1 MSFVMLSPLSD
12 ISASDV
18 SSWVG
23 FFLSL
28 SFPMMKRLYD
38 SSSVL
43 SAHRGAQQ
51 GKLLVSGFLP
61 QVLEIHRRYTRT
73 SKKLYDWSV
82 KPPPSRNGKVV
93 KKTL

>member
-1 MSFVMLSPLSD
+1 MLSPLSD

-23 FFLSL
+23 FFFFFL
-28 SFPMMKRLYD
+28 SFHVMKRLYD

-51 GKLLVSGFLP
+51 GNTLVSGFP
-61 QVLEIHRRYTRT
+61 TSSVRDTQKIYSYTQEAAR
-73 SKKLYDWSV
+73 LV
-82 KPPPSRNGKVV
+82 R
-93 KKTL
+93 

>member
-1 MSFVMLSPLSD
+1 MLSSSVICAMLSPLSD

-23 FFLSL
+23 FFFFFFL

-38 SSSVL
+38 PSSVL

-51 GKLLVSGFLP
+51 GNTLVSGFP
-61 QVLEIHRRYTRT
+61 TSSVRDTQKIYPYTQEAAR
-73 SKKLYDWSV
+73 LV
-82 KPPPSRNGKVV
+82 H
-93 KKTL
+93 LAAAF